1 MSSLFDRIG
10 SATKTVS
17 QAVPLVEQGS
27 RLLNDI
33 VGGRPSPSRD
43 DDQDDPEEDYSAA
56 VSGVYSGKRQLRS
69 ESDLRRMAE
78 TKGSMI
84 FVMMKS
90 ASTAI
95 KSIISRLLITKG
107 SDDEVTEL
115 FGRLQDMA
123 DDAGVNVYQFV
134 PTEEQM
140 AELNITDKNLLLNE
154 GKKAEKKR
162 NLLKAL
168 EEEDLEVD
176 NVFKGAVIEALY
188 NKYREEDERGELKA
202 EGLSDVI
209 FSYSMVTIVGTFS
222 NSGYNIVDMLLDL
235 IFKKKP
241 IISPVAPRPK
251 TPNFTPPTPLEN
263 VQGTALEK
271 LVSDRSEGHGQNLS
285 SDADSPI
292 DDDPQPAIDSL

>member
-27 RLLNDI
+27 RFLNDI

-43 DDQDDPEEDYSAA
+43 DDQDDPDEDYSAPI
-56 VSGVYSGKRQLRS
+56 SGGYSGKRQLRS

-107 SDDEVTEL
+107 TDDEVSEL

-123 DDAGVNVYQFV
+123 DNAGVNVYQFV

-168 EEEDLEVD
+168 EEEDPEVD
-176 NVFKGAVIEALY
+176 SVFKGAVIEALY

-241 IISPVAPRPK
+241 IIAPPRPK
-251 TPNFTPPTPLEN
+251 SSISTPPTPLEED
-263 VQGTALEK
+263 VQGTTALEK
-271 LVSDRSEGHGQNLS
+271 LVSDRSERHGEDIPG
-285 SDADSPI
+285 DADSPN
-292 DDDPQPAIDSL
+292 DSDSE